1 MVQQRQVAYKV
12 WISDLI
18 SGRFVEEEGEWDP
31 NYVLIRNNLKVSRV
45 NVIASVVNKYKN
57 NENSYSYITVDDGSG
72 AIDIRAWREDIGIL
86 DKCEIGDLILLI
98 GRVKE
103 FNENI
108 YIVPELIKKLDNN
121 TWTRVRKLELEKEF
135 GEPLKSTKE
144 NIEDKKLIVSVDNKG
159 GIVVKEESAGEMLTQ
174 TSRQKVFDYISKKEE
189 VTYDEVIEKLN
200 IDEKEANEIIKELL
214 REGEIY
220 QPKPNYLK
228 VIR

>member
-18 SGRFVEEEGEWDP
+18 SGNFFKEEGEWDP
-31 NYVLIRNNLKVSRV
+31 NYVVIRNNLKVSRV

-57 NENSYSYITVDDGSG
+57 DENSYAYITIDDGSG
-72 AIDIRAWREDIGIL
+72 AVDVRAWREDIGLL

-98 GRVKE
+98 GRAKE

-108 YIVPELIKKLDNN
+108 YVIPELIKKLDNSS
-121 TWTRVRKLELEKEF
+121 WAKVRKIELEKEF
-135 GEPLKSTKE
+135 GAPVKVDKE
-144 NIEDKKLIVSVDNKG
+144 SIGDKKLIVSVDNKG
-159 GIVVKEESAGEMLTQ
+159 GIVVKEESASEMLTQ
-174 TSRQKVFDYISKKEE
+174 TSRQKVLDYISKKEE
-189 VTYDEVIEKLN
+189 VTYDDIIENLK
-200 IDEKEANEIIKELL
+200 IDEKEANDIIKELL

-228 VIR
+228 VI

>member
-18 SGRFVEEEGEWDP
+18 SGSFVEEEGEWDP
-31 NYVLIRNNLKVSRV
+31 NYVLIRDNLKVSRV

-57 NENSYSYITVDDGSG
+57 NENSYSYITVDDGSD
-72 AIDIRAWREDIGIL
+72 AIDVRAWREDIGIL
-86 DKCEIGDLILLI
+86 DKCEIGDLILLV

-108 YIVPELIKKLDNN
+108 YLIPELIKKLDNSS
-121 TWTRVRKLELEKEF
+121 WARVRKLELEKEF
-135 GEPLKSTKE
+135 GEPLKSIKE

-228 VIR
+228 VI